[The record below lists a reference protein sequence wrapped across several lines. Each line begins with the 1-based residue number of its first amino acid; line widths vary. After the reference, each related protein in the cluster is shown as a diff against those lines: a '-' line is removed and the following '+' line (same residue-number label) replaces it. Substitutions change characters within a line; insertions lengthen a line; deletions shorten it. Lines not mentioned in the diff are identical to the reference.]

1 MITSFVEGRVR
12 FRDEALKNPE
22 TVESVLGMLNGVEGV
37 VSATPNLRTGSM
49 LVYYDSEVIDQETLK
64 QAAAAF
70 EGHFGTAA
78 RSDGFKSGKD
88 CKCKWVLPAWFCGRR
103 GEANLLGGALSA
115 TVLALLAGRRA
126 HACVGGLFCL
136 LSLKHIYGRRK
147 QMF

>member
-1 MITSFVEGRVR
+1 MITSFVDGRVR

-22 TVESVLGMLNGVEGV
+22 TAESVLGMLNGVEGV
-37 VSATPNLRTGSM
+37 VSAISNLRTGSM
-49 LVYYDSEVIDQETLK
+49 LVYYDSEVIDRETLK

-70 EGHFGTAA
+70 EEHFGTAA
-78 RSDGFKSGKD
+78 KSDGSETGED
-88 CKCKWVLPAWFCGRR
+88 CKCKWVLPAWLCGRR

-126 HACVGGLFCL
+126 HVCVGGLFCL
-136 LSLKHIYGRRK
+136 LSLKHIYDRRK